1 MARVRKRKDTPER
14 IKTSSLIYQ
23 AEELKKTSDE
33 KLQWHKAFNDK
44 KDATILEIGTGR
56 GRFITLHAKAYPA
69 FNHFGVDIVP
79 EILVD
84 AVDKHDKGEGI
95 PDNLRFL
102 LADAKALM
110 EIFKQGEI
118 SRIYLNF
125 SDPWPKKRHAKR
137 RLTHHHFLEVYAYL
151 LKKGGELIFKTDGEA
166 LFDFSLEE
174 LREHGW
180 TIKEEIRDLY
190 AHLPEDNIATEYEH
204 RFVRQGLPIY
214 KLIAIKND

>member
-14 IKTSSLIYQ
+14 IENSPLIYL
-23 AEELKKTSDE
+23 ASDLE
-33 KLQWHKAFNDK
+33 KSETQTTWQNAFLDK
-44 KDATILEIGTGR
+44 KEKTILEIGTGR
-56 GRFITLHAKAYPA
+56 GRFITLHAKTYPEY
-69 FNHFGVDIVP
+69 NHFGVDIVP

-95 PDNLRFL
+95 PSNLRFL
-102 LADAKALM
+102 LADAKGLM
-110 EIFKQGEI
+110 NVFNEGEI
-118 SRIYLNF
+118 ERIYLNF

-137 RLTHHHFLEVYAYL
+137 RLTHHHFLKVYAYL

-174 LREHGW
+174 LKAHGW
-180 TIKEEIRDLY
+180 EVKEETRDLY
-190 AHLPEDNIATEYEH
+190 SHLPEDNIATEYER

-214 KLIAIKND
+214 KLIATKND